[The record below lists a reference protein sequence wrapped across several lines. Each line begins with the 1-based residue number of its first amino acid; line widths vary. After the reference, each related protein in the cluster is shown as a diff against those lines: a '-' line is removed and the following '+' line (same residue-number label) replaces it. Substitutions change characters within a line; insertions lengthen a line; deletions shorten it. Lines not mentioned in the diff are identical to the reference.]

1 MLMIRLRRV
10 GTRNRPFYRVVVSES
25 RKTPRARVVD
35 TLGFFDPGTTP
46 KKVELDLVRAE
57 QWLAKGATASDT
69 VADLIRK
76 EKKRAAVA
84 TAATA

>member
-1 MLMIRLRRV
+1 MLTIRLRRA

-35 TLGFFDPGTTP
+35 TLGYFDPKTSP
-46 KKVELDLVRAE
+46 KKVELDLVRAQE
-57 QWLAKGATASDT
+57 WLDKGATPSDT

-76 EKKRAAVA
+76 EQKRAAAPAVA
-84 TAATA
+84 TA